1 MYDAAPAPLVPKLEI
16 LDLCDVAADST
27 EESFARMIASRWW
40 SDEERDR
47 MKLPGVV
54 RLKRVILN
62 NKRTDP
68 QYEMA
73 ICPQLQLKMATQS
86 ASRML
91 MSKQIS
97 SAVVEFSRKIPSGD
111 S

>member
-16 LDLCDVAADST
+16 LDLCDAPADSAK
-27 EESFARMIASRWW
+27 ESFARMILIGSRWL

-54 RLKRVILN
+54 RLKRAILN

-68 QYEMA
+68 IYEF
-73 ICPQLQLKMATQS
+73 TQ
-86 ASRML
+86 
-91 MSKQIS
+91 
-97 SAVVEFSRKIPSGD
+97 EFEETLTR
-111 S
+111 